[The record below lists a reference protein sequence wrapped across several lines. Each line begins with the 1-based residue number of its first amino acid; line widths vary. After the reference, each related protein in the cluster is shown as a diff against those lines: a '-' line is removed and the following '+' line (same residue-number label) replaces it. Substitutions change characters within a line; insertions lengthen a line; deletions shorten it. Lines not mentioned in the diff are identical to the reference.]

1 MNAEQVNAVGG
12 WCELVGFAFLVRD
25 LMSLARFREKPEE
38 WAARIEQWAARVRAW
53 WAATPV
59 MGWWRRLLGR
69 QHEATFAKAG
79 TANVTLTGLGVT
91 QSSGMGTLTL
101 RSGQSLQDQ
110 IEELRQRVN
119 QLGEQVAREK
129 QQREQAIAAE
139 QTARRKEV
147 RAEAEK
153 RERRIAEVQRD
164 VEKLR
169 DVTTGDLGLRFESVL
184 YLGAGIILTAW
195 PELFA
200 AWLPDALQF
209 RVAMA
214 IVVGWPAARLYWRW
228 KARSEPPAE
237 QAT

>member
-12 WCELVGFAFLVRD
+12 WCELVGVAFLVRD
-25 LMSLARFREKPEE
+25 LMSLARFREKPKE
-38 WAARIEQWAARVRAW
+38 WAARVKQWKGRVRAW

-59 MGWWRRLLGR
+59 MGWWRWLLGR
-69 QHEATFAKAG
+69 QRHVTFVEAG
-79 TANVTLTGLGVT
+79 TANATLTGLGVT

-169 DVTTGDLGLRFESVL
+169 DVTTGDLGLKVGSVL
-184 YLGAGIILTAW
+184 YLSAGIILTAW
-195 PELFA
+195 PDLIAE
-200 AWLPDALQF
+200 WLPHWPQF
-209 RVAMA
+209 RVVLV
-214 IVVGWPAARLYWRW
+214 IVLGWPVLRFTWLRG
-228 KARSEPPAE
+228 PLVD
-237 QAT
+237 QATV

>member
-12 WCELVGFAFLVRD
+12 WCELVGVAFLVRD
-25 LMSLARFREKPEE
+25 LMSLARFREKPKE
-38 WAARIEQWAARVRAW
+38 WAARVKQWKGRVRAW
-53 WAATPV
+53 WAATLV

-69 QHEATFAKAG
+69 QQPGTVAGAG
-79 TANVTLTGLGVT
+79 TANVSLTGLGVT

-110 IEELRQRVN
+110 VEELRQRVN
-119 QLGEQVAREK
+119 QLGEQIASEK

-139 QTARRKEV
+139 RDARHEEV
-147 RAEAEK
+147 RAEAEE

-169 DVTTGDLGLRFESVL
+169 DVTTGDLGLKVESVL

-195 PELFA
+195 SDLVAE
-200 AWLPDALQF
+200 WLPHWLQF
-209 RVAMA
+209 RVVLV
-214 IVVGWPAARLYWRW
+214 IVLGWPVLRFTWLRGPLVDQGAV
-228 KARSEPPAE
+228 
-237 QAT
+237 

>member
-12 WCELVGFAFLVRD
+12 WCELVGVAFLVRD
-25 LMSLARFREKPEE
+25 LMSLARFREKPKE
-38 WAARIEQWAARVRAW
+38 WAARVKQWKGRVRAW
-53 WAATPV
+53 WAATLV

-69 QHEATFAKAG
+69 QQPGTVAGAG
-79 TANVTLTGLGVT
+79 TANVSLTGLGVT

-110 IEELRQRVN
+110 VEELRQRVN
-119 QLGEQVAREK
+119 QLGDQIASEK

-139 QTARRKEV
+139 RDARHEEV
-147 RAEAEK
+147 RAEAEE

-169 DVTTGDLGLRFESVL
+169 DVTTGDLGLKVESVL

-195 PELFA
+195 SDLVAE
-200 AWLPDALQF
+200 WLPHWLQF
-209 RVAMA
+209 RVVLV
-214 IVVGWPAARLYWRW
+214 IVLGWPVLRFTWLRGPLVDQGAV
-228 KARSEPPAE
+228 
-237 QAT
+237 